1 MKNVSISW
9 KPRATGSFW
18 RPAIGLLH
26 NLMYEAEPWGI
37 TYQKAEDTGVVH
49 QFECAQKVF
58 AELRKRGLRVLVG
71 GDYGFPWTPHGTNAR
86 DLEHFVRFF
95 GYSDSE
101 ALVAATRTGAAAM
114 MLGGQTGE
122 ITKGFLADLLVVAG
136 APQDDVRLLQR
147 PRQHQ
152 TGDERR
158 QDLQESFRNPALTGD
173 VSMFQHAALSLE
185 DAKRVAAAARAEA
198 EKNGWAIVIAV
209 VDDGGHLMYLERMD
223 GTQKASSRIAEAKG
237 RTAILFKR
245 PTKAI
250 EDNVLEGRTVMMG
263 LPGAVPLDGGVPL
276 MKDGQFVGG
285 IGVSGVQSFQDGIVA
300 RAGAAAL

>member
-1 MKNVSISW
+1 
-9 KPRATGSFW
+9 
-18 RPAIGLLH
+18 
-26 NLMYEAEPWGI
+26 
-37 TYQKAEDTGVVH
+37 
-49 QFECAQKVF
+49 
-58 AELRKRGLRVLVG
+58 
-71 GDYGFPWTPHGTNAR
+71 
-86 DLEHFVRFF
+86 
-95 GYSDSE
+95 
-101 ALVAATRTGAAAM
+101 
-114 MLGGQTGE
+114 
-122 ITKGFLADLLVVAG
+122 
-136 APQDDVRLLQR
+136 
-147 PRQHQ
+147 
-152 TGDERR
+152 
-158 QDLQESFRNPALTGD
+158 
-173 VSMFQHAALSLE
+173 MFQHAALSLE

-276 MKDGQFVGG
+276 LKDGQFLGG